1 AFEYMQL
8 VLQWPT
14 AF

>member
-8 VLQWPT
+8 VLQWPA